1 MKQVDARKTL
11 EAFFREAGGRDCSVT
26 FFGGE
31 PLLNFPVIRDAV
43 HYSKQLAARHN
54 TKVGFTMTTNL
65 TLLTDEIADFLAEN
79 AFHVMVSLDGSKEQ
93 NDRYRVFRGGG
104 GTYETVER
112 NLGTLIA
119 KMKEA
124 GVRLPKVRATMTT
137 ENSDPIAI
145 EQHIKSLGTHLV
157 EIGETH
163 GTAGGGKAAYDVGA
177 SSGAPSAARRRSASL
192 IESAIQALERDP
204 QSTPDFPVHIVKSLQ
219 RIQETVTSKAH
230 KHSEPKLCGVCRN
243 MKAVTPGGDLYPC
256 HRYVGMPEFKIG
268 NIHEGGVDKQKAKQ
282 YYEGIY
288 NAFALKCSK
297 CWARHLCGGQCPWYL
312 SRPDGT
318 IVTPDDSTCDTIRES
333 FETYLGLYS
342 LLLESFPAAFQRVLE
357 VDPKTIRGQELGQ
370 APDLQCGT

>member
-1 MKQVDARKTL
+1 
-11 EAFFREAGGRDCSVT
+11 
-26 FFGGE
+26 
-31 PLLNFPVIRDAV
+31 
-43 HYSKQLAARHN
+43 
-54 TKVGFTMTTNL
+54 
-65 TLLTDEIADFLAEN
+65 
-79 AFHVMVSLDGSKEQ
+79 
-93 NDRYRVFRGGG
+93 
-104 GTYETVER
+104 
-112 NLGTLIA
+112 
-119 KMKEA
+119 
-124 GVRLPKVRATMTT
+124 
-137 ENSDPIAI
+137 
-145 EQHIKSLGTHLV
+145 
-157 EIGETH
+157 
-163 GTAGGGKAAYDVGA
+163 
-177 SSGAPSAARRRSASL
+177 
-192 IESAIQALERDP
+192 
-204 QSTPDFPVHIVKSLQ
+204 
-219 RIQETVTSKAH
+219 
-230 KHSEPKLCGVCRN
+230 